1 MRSTTGTLA
10 ALTAFWAALALP
22 SQADERWPQRQVT
35 IIVPFSA
42 GGTTD
47 LFGRMLGQHMHA
59 NFGQPFIVENRAG
72 AAGNI
77 GITAAARTAP
87 DGYTL
92 VVGTTS
98 GFAINPF
105 LYSRLPHD
113 TVRDFQPVSLIAL
126 VPNMLVVHPNVPATT
141 VPELIAYLKANPDK
155 LSYGSSGSGTSQHLG
170 TELFK
175 MKTGTQ
181 MTHVP
186 YRSSGE
192 IMNAMSGGHIQF
204 ALDNITLVLPQVKAG
219 KVRALGM
226 STLERSP
233 SAPDVPTIA
242 ETLPGFEASAWHGIF
257 VPAATPRS
265 IVDKIGAEMKR
276 FLELAE
282 IKAKFFELGAVP
294 SPTTPEAFAAFI
306 NDERGK
312 WQEVIKTAGVT
323 VD

>member
-1 MRSTTGTLA
+1 MRRTTGALA
-10 ALTAFWAALALP
+10 ILTALCSALAQP

-47 LFGRMLGQHMHA
+47 LLGRLLGQHLHA
-59 NFGQPFIVENRAG
+59 KFNQPFIVENRAG
-72 AAGNI
+72 AAGNL
-77 GITAAARTAP
+77 GISAAAKAAA
-87 DGYTL
+87 DGHTL
-92 VVGTTS
+92 LVGTTS

-105 LYSRLPHD
+105 LYAKLPHD
-113 TVRDFQPVSLIAL
+113 TVRDFQPVSLIAR
-126 VPNMLVVHPNVPATT
+126 VPNMLVVHPSVPANTM
-141 VPELIAYLKANPDK
+141 PELIAYLKANPDK
-155 LSYGSSGSGTSQHLG
+155 LSYGSSGIGSSQHLG

-175 MKTGTQ
+175 IKTGTR
-181 MTHVP
+181 MVHVP

-192 IMNAMSGGHIQF
+192 IMNAMNGGHIQF
-204 ALDNITLVLPQVKAG
+204 ALDNITLVLPQVKGG

-226 STLERSP
+226 STLARSP

-265 IVDKIGAEMKR
+265 IVDKLGGEMKR

-294 SPTTPEAFAAFI
+294 SPMSPETFAAFI
-306 NDERGK
+306 NDERNK
-312 WQEVIKTAGVT
+312 WQEVVKTAGVK
-323 VD
+323 VE